1 MGQLN
6 MDAALEIHDYL
17 PQAYPSASEGNYIRF
32 VWEAFES
39 NYGAGKYQFA
49 MLAFHMLYM
58 SYVYFS
64 VWQIKQ
70 AKPEAFTLAAL
81 FQQKEKEL
89 LAASSPFTF
98 SEVNERSIFKFLR
111 LAGCENQHIGHFQ
124 KQVDLRNDI
133 AHPNGNIYFSDK
145 ATADLRLEQIMQQ
158 VRGIQKHMKP
168 ILHMSLL
175 QFLRDSAD
183 PDEREIADINDH
195 IEMNFLHKHYLS
207 RKDIEVCLH
216 CELSEFDVSPFKGEV
231 QALITSLR
239 ARLDD

>member
-1 MGQLN
+1 
-6 MDAALEIHDYL
+6 MDSAREIHDYL
-17 PQAYPSASEGNYIRF
+17 PITYPSAGEADYIRF

-58 SYVYFS
+58 SYMYFS

-70 AKPEAFTLAAL
+70 AKSEAFTHAVL

-133 AHPNGNIYFSDK
+133 AHPNGNIYFSDQ
-145 ATADLRLEQIMQQ
+145 AAADQRLEQIMQQ
-158 VRGIQKHMKP
+158 VRGIQKHMML
-168 ILHMSLL
+168 ILHISLL

-207 RKDIEVCLH
+207 RKDIEVCLQ
-216 CELSEFDVSPFKGEV
+216 CDLSEFDASPFKDEV
-231 QALITSLR
+231 QALIASLQTK
-239 ARLDD
+239 LDD

>member
-1 MGQLN
+1 
-6 MDAALEIHDYL
+6 MDSALEIHDYL
-17 PQAYPSASEGNYIRF
+17 PLVYPSASDGEYVRF

-39 NYGAGKYQFA
+39 NYGADKYQFA

-70 AKPEAFTLAAL
+70 AKPEAFTHSVL

-89 LAASSPFTF
+89 LTASSPFTF

-111 LAGCENQHIGHFQ
+111 LAGCENQHIGKFQ
-124 KQVDLRNDI
+124 KLVDQRNEI
-133 AHPNGNIYFSDK
+133 AHPNGNIFFNDQE
-145 ATADLRLEQIMQQ
+145 TADERIEEVMQQ
-158 VRGIQKHMKP
+158 VRGIQAYMP
-168 ILHMSLL
+168 TVLHSCLM
-175 QFLRDSAD
+175 QFLRDSAN

-195 IEMNFLHKHYLS
+195 VEMNFLRKHYLS
-207 RKDIEVCLH
+207 LKDIEACLA
-216 CELSEFDVSPFKGEV
+216 CDLSEFDTSPFKDEV
-231 QALITSLR
+231 QALVAALR